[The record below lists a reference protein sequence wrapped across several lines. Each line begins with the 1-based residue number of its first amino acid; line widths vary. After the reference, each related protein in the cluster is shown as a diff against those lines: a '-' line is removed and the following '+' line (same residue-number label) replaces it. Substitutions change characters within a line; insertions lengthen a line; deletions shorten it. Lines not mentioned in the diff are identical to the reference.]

1 MATVLKGSSIVYSLT
16 IFSRLFFFHL
26 TLCILAK
33 GRYTNQVAQ
42 INEKEKKNEQV
53 IVSVFRV
60 QSRVISSRMLGGREK
75 KGKAFCERNVCQTAI
90 KYHNGS
96 YDRVSRGYHKLAY
109 YACFFFRVYRCNNN
123 NTWEGEKGGILFI
136 DDFHKTSFRNYVF
149 LVQSCSSLLHFFL
162 TTSQHLAS
170 MVFTLN

>member
-1 MATVLKGSSIVYSLT
+1 MTTVLKGSSIVYSLT

-42 INEKEKKNEQV
+42 ISEKEKKNEQV

-60 QSRVISSRMLGGREK
+60 QSRAISSRMLGGREK

-96 YDRVSRGYHKLAY
+96 YDRVSRGYHKLTY

-123 NTWEGEKGGILFI
+123 DT
-136 DDFHKTSFRNYVF
+136 
-149 LVQSCSSLLHFFL
+149 
-162 TTSQHLAS
+162 
-170 MVFTLN
+170 